1 MLARSRSRAMARALG
16 AVPPGTGCPSKGGAC
31 PHMLAAGYTKVIKEV
46 IPMPHELIT
55 VKVKDEG
62 GNPPK
67 KQKGGRGNGR
77 GRGRGGRGDKKY

>member
-1 MLARSRSRAMARALG
+1 
-16 AVPPGTGCPSKGGAC
+16 
-31 PHMLAAGYTKVIKEV
+31 MLAAGYTKVIKNV

-55 VKVKDEG
+55 VKVKYEG

-77 GRGRGGRGDKKY
+77 GRSRGGRGDKKN